1 MSCCLLSHV
10 KFANGVN
17 YEKHV
22 SLFRNVCLISEINKT
37 IIYQLIISQKYY
49 CKNEKKYI

>member
-17 YEKHV
+17 YEK
-22 SLFRNVCLISEINKT
+22 NVCLISEINKA